1 MRFLIYLIGIS
12 LLSCASTYDCSKGF
26 TIPNKTITS
35 SMNHEDKV
43 TLVENALRF
52 KEQCPNTTF
61 TNK

>member
-1 MRFLIYLIGIS
+1 MIGIS
-12 LLSCASTYDCSKGF
+12 LISCASTYDCSKGF